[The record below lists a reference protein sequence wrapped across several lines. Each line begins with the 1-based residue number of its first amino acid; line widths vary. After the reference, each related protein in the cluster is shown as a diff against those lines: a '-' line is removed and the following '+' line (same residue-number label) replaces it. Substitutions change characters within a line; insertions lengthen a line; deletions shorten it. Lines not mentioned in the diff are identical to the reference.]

1 MESLYNAITATLT
14 SNNQK
19 KKSLKCYHR
28 EVKAWQKR
36 HNTMPFIHM
45 RVTTKIFSTLLER
58 KIGTK
63 TCRLS
68 TSTGD
73 KDISKLSSSRAV
85 ICPSYHSPEQQDNFN
100 HTHRAL
106 LLCLAFLCVC
116 WGEMSRMRSAVLC
129 FLSKCYINSK
139 GATLTNIKHRK
150 ADKFHVYW
158 LVCAFYRWTITRAI
172 GKSEICEEH
181 VRESCVWKPERD
193 IRRDLSVP
201 PVKWHLGVGYDFL
214 LTHRRTFD
222 LLLRDNFYRLHERY
236 INLPLRFLNR
246 PSSVSGR
253 WRQRRSTKNQTW
265 ETRSY
270 AGTPGEE
277 HMSEILERERKSM
290 NKQVIDW
297 HVACCLFIN

>member
-1 MESLYNAITATLT
+1 MRCL
-14 SNNQK
+14 
-19 KKSLKCYHR
+19 
-28 EVKAWQKR
+28 EV
-36 HNTMPFIHM
+36 
-45 RVTTKIFSTLLER
+45 
-58 KIGTK
+58 
-63 TCRLS
+63 
-68 TSTGD
+68 
-73 KDISKLSSSRAV
+73 
-85 ICPSYHSPEQQDNFN
+85 
-100 HTHRAL
+100 
-106 LLCLAFLCVC
+106 
-116 WGEMSRMRSAVLC
+116 RSAILC
-129 FLSKCYINSK
+129 FLSNCYINSK

-158 LVCAFYRWTITRAI
+158 LVCAFSRWTITRAI

-181 VRESCVWKPERD
+181 VGGSCVWKPERD

-201 PVKWHLGVGYDFL
+201 PVRWHLGVGYDFL

-246 PSSVSGR
+246 PTSASGR
-253 WRQRRSTKNQTW
+253 WRQRCSTKNQTW

-270 AGTPGEE
+270 AGAPGEE
-277 HMSEILERERKSM
+277 HMSEILERERKST